1 MKNLCIPLNLKF
13 EDVIWFDTL
22 GVVKCRD
29 KYTKETKIFVGK
41 GLGENE
47 KYDVERIINLGTK
60 YSADEFIK
68 LVEWLVK

>member
-29 KYTKETKIFVGK
+29 KHTKETKISASSISIYALNLSFTLAKKGISFLFVITTPRLSSK
-41 GLGENE
+41 
-47 KYDVERIINLGTK
+47 NL
-60 YSADEFIK
+60 
-68 LVEWLVK
+68 